1 MKEFTIDEQ
10 TYSKD
15 DLISLRGEVIEV
27 RNNLLVNGNFEQSV
41 ILTHTIAFLYHA
53 IQEYPEE

>member
-1 MKEFTIDEQ
+1 MKQFTLDDQ
-10 TYSKD
+10 TYAKD
-15 DLISLRGEVIEV
+15 DLISLRGEVIEL
-27 RNNLLVNGNFEQSV
+27 RNHMLVNGAFEQSV